1 MIDLKQILTKH
12 AAWLRNEEGGERANL
27 IGANLS
33 GADLRRADLSGA
45 NLSGANLIGAYLIGA
60 NLSGANLSEANL
72 SEANGLPLIDAF
84 DEINTAMLTACQ
96 REGALKMDAWHTC
109 DSTHCR
115 AGWAVILHPQGK
127 LLESIY
133 GTNAAAALIYN
144 ACAGFVP
151 DFYASNEDAMADII
165 EKSTQ

>member
-1 MIDLKQILTKH
+1 MIDLKKH
-12 AAWLRNEEGGERANL
+12 AAWLRGEEGGERAD
-27 IGANLS
+27 LS
-33 GADLRRADLSGA
+33 GADLSEADLSWA
-45 NLSGANLIGAYLIGA
+45 DLIGA
-60 NLSGANLSEANL
+60 NLSGANLSEAN
-72 SEANGLPLIDAF
+72 GLPLIDAF
-84 DEINTAMLTACQ
+84 EINTAMLTACQ